1 MPSEPV
7 RTVPPRPGCRERLS
21 RQRPAPPPTAGRIRT
36 SRSVSRTLP
45 IGVEMEASGCSV
57 PTANSVD
64 PPPMSS
70 TRNGAGASSPW
81 VAPRN
86 DRAASRSPVM
96 TSSSEPACARTA
108 ASSSSRF
115 EASRTA
121 AVAETRIRS
130 ACRARARRQYR
141 ARTSTVRASASGS
154 IRPVRSTPWPIR
166 VITMSRANSS
176 RPRSSPGPAEA
187 TSNRIELV
195 PRSTTPTR
203 PGFSSGWTGSI
214 SPATQAPMGSRP
226 PATWFA

>member
-1 MPSEPV
+1 MSWTSFRTAARSSAAGGSV
-7 RTVPPRPGCRERLS
+7 R
-21 RQRPAPPPTAGRIRT
+21 I

-45 IGVEMEASGCSV
+45 IGVEMEASGRSV

-70 TRNGAGASSPW
+70 TRNGAAASSRS

-86 DRAASRSPVM
+86 DRAASRSPAM
-96 TSSSEPACARTA
+96 TSKSEPACVRTA
-108 ASSSSRF
+108 TSSSSRL

-121 AVAETRIRS
+121 AVAETRMRS

-141 ARTSTVRASASGS
+141 CRISTVLASASGS
-154 IRPVRSTPWPIR
+154 MRPVRSTPSPIR
-166 VITMSRANSS
+166 VMTMSRANSS
-176 RPRSSPGPAEA
+176 RPWSSDGPAEA
-187 TSNRIELV
+187 TSSRIELV

-226 PATWFA
+226 PARWLA